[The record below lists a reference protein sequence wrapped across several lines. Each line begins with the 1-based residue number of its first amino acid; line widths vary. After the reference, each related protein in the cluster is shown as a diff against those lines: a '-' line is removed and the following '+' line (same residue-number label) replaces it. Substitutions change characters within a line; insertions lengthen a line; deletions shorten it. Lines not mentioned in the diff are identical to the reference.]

1 MRAYI
6 LEATGDNPH
15 DALKLIRLISKFTE
29 PLIQKESC
37 LKTINTPL
45 MEVNNIL
52 IRAYFRMISV
62 ESTLSSAFRL
72 KDNLE
77 EICYLYV
84 RYLII
89 RL

>member
-1 MRAYI
+1 MRTLLI
-6 LEATGDNPH
+6 EETSHSSKN
-15 DALKLIRLISKFTE
+15 ALKLIRLISNFTE
-29 PLIQKESC
+29 PLMQKESC

-45 MEVNNIL
+45 MEVNNIM

-62 ESTLSSAFRL
+62 ESKLSSAFRL

-84 RYLII
+84 IYSAF
-89 RL
+89 